1 MVSLSVYFESPFW
14 VGVLEIVEDGELRAT
29 RFVLGSGPTD
39 PELYE
44 FLMRHGVALLERAE
58 AAPAVPVPVVE
69 RGEGGERR
77 INPKRAA
84 KLAARAAAQVTRRG
98 TAAQEA
104 LRLELESTKSQARV
118 NRRERERALAEHR
131 REVAHRKRIERRR
144 DR

>member
-1 MVSLSVYFESPFW
+1 MVSLSVYFEGPFW

-29 RFVLGSGPTD
+29 RFVLGSEPTG

-44 FLMRHGVALLERAE
+44 FLSRHGVALLERAE
-58 AAPAVPVPVVE
+58 AAPAVPVGE
-69 RGEGGERR
+69 HGEGGERR
-77 INPKRAA
+77 LNPKRAA
-84 KLAARAAAQVTRRG
+84 KLAARAAARVTRRG

-104 LRLELESTKSQARV
+104 LRLELESTKSEARV

-131 REVAHRKRIERRR
+131 REVARRKRIERRR

>member
-29 RFVLGSGPTD
+29 RFVLGSEPTD

-44 FLMRHGVALLERAE
+44 FLMRRGVALLERAE
-58 AAPAVPVPVVE
+58 AAPAVPV
-69 RGEGGERR
+69 GEHGEWRV
-77 INPKRAA
+77 NPKRAA
-84 KLAARAAAQVTRRG
+84 KLAAREAARVTRRG

-104 LRLELESTKSQARV
+104 LRLELESTKGQARV
-118 NRRERERALAEHR
+118 NRRERERAQAEHR